1 MESLGLISVIVPVY
15 NREKTLR
22 RCVDSILSQ
31 LYTDFEILL
40 VDDGSTDAS
49 GQILDEY
56 AARDVRC
63 KVFHKS
69 NGGVSSARNLGLEH
83 MNAESRFIV
92 FCDSDD
98 WVADTWLLDYVL
110 NYNGEDVIFQNAKW
124 YGKDRVLEKDVVL
137 PDDAKLAEKIKILYD
152 QFVLPYI
159 WSGMWR
165 AGIIRKFRLR
175 FGDYTTMED
184 IIWAADYCHHIHSVS
199 IIPPQD
205 CHQYGYH
212 YYFPWQGRSYS
223 RVTEKWFRT
232 KMDLLERMDS
242 LFNTLDAPD
251 LFEDINRSIS
261 SDIMVSLMNLYRG
274 RNTNVCSKRERIRIL
289 NLVGTCKVRMEF
301 VHRSFVWLYGHICQW
316 KHKDWA
322 DAILLLMAFLLNFKF
337 CVSKSK
343 NEVLI

>member
-22 RCVDSILSQ
+22 RCMDSILAQ
-31 LYTDFEILL
+31 RYTNFEVLL
-40 VDDGSTDAS
+40 VDDGSTDTS
-49 GQILDEY
+49 GRILDEY

-63 KVFHKS
+63 RVFHKP

-137 PDDAKLAEKIKILYD
+137 PDDARLAEKIKILYD
-152 QFVLPYI
+152 QLVLPYI

-165 AGIIRKFRLR
+165 TDIIRKFRLR
-175 FGDYTTMED
+175 FGDYIIFED
-184 IIWAADYCHHIHSVS
+184 TIWAIDYFHHIQSVS
-199 IIPPQD
+199 IISPRA

-212 YYFPWQGRSYS
+212 YYYPWQGREYGL
-223 RVTEKWFRT
+223 VTEKLFRA
-232 KMDLLERMDS
+232 KKDLLERMCS
-242 LFNTLDAPD
+242 LFNKLDAPD
-251 LFEDINRSIS
+251 LFEDINRAIS
-261 SDIMVSLMNLYRG
+261 SDIMVSLMNVYRG
-274 RNTNVCSKRERIRIL
+274 QNTNVRSRRERIRIL
-289 NLVGTCKVRMEF
+289 NLVGTGKVEMELG
-301 VHRSFVWLYGHICQW
+301 HKPFVWLYGRICQW
-316 KHKDWA
+316 KHKVWA
-322 DAILLLMAFLLNFKF
+322 DAILLLMAYLLDFKLCFLRR
-337 CVSKSK
+337 
-343 NEVLI
+343 